1 MSFTFSN
8 DTYSL
13 KAEKADAIRKFNQQ
27 QNFLYF
33 GRLLG
38 ATVLLLWSFKTLP
51 FLTQMASAYIS
62 VFGQQLCAFLVANAI
77 VIFVY
82 HFSTA
87 AANNT
92 IAAADKDVVVNSSS
106 PESSPLPSDIYDEY
120 VSLSSRP
127 TGGVEELQPPSD
139 NASDGLVE
147 PAAAAAA
154 EEGFGDG
161 KEGSRLRRTR
171 SVVVEATATESCGGG
186 GGNSIRHEKGC
197 DKKELRRS
205 ETVVMKARRKPAS
218 EAAAALG
225 KSLSFNQARKSIE
238 EMNNDE
244 FNMTVESFIA
254 TKKKLLRDENIA
266 VLETG
271 I

>member
-92 IAAADKDVVVNSSS
+92 IAAAADKDVVVNSSS
-106 PESSPLPSDIYDEY
+106 PGSSPLRSDIYDEY

-127 TGGVEELQPPSD
+127 TGGVEELPPPSD

-147 PAAAAAA
+147 PAAAA
-154 EEGFGDG
+154 EEGFSDG
-161 KEGSRLRRTR
+161 RRLRRTR

-186 GGNSIRHEKGC
+186 GNSSRHEKGC

-205 ETVVMKARRKPAS
+205 ETVVMKARRKPAAA
-218 EAAAALG
+218 AAAALG